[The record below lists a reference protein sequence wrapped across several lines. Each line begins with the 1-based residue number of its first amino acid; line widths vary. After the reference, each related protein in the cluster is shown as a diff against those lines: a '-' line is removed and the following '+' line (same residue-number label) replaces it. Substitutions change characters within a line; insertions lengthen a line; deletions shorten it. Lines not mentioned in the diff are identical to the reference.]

1 MAYLLD
7 TQILIWILESNKRL
21 SASQLEIILDP
32 NKTKFVSHVSF
43 MEIAIKFKLN
53 KLPEVIVD
61 VENLIVEAKKVGL
74 KILPLNQSHISAY
87 TSIPLF
93 NEHRDP
99 FDRFLL
105 AISQVENFPILSSDE
120 KFILYKDLIEVIN

>member
-21 SASQLEIILDP
+21 SANQLEIILDP
-32 NKTKFVSHVSF
+32 DKIKLVSHVSF
-43 MEIAIKFKLN
+43 MEIAIKLKLN

-61 VENLIVEAKKVGL
+61 VETLILETQKIGL
-74 KILPLNQSHISAY
+74 KLLPISELHISAY
-87 TSIPLF
+87 MNIPLL

-99 FDRFLL
+99 FDRFFL
-105 AISQVENFPILSSDE
+105 AISQFEGFPILSSDE
-120 KFILYKDLIEVIN
+120 KFSLYKDLIEVIN